1 MFITFE
7 GIEGCG
13 KTTQV
18 KLLAKELLR
27 QGRHVTLTREPGGCA
42 IADKIRAILL
52 DAGNAAM
59 TPLTELLLYAAAR
72 SQHLDDTVRPALAAG
87 EIVLCDRF
95 TDATVAYQGYGRG
108 LDLDLIGRLNALATN
123 GLTPGLTVLM
133 DCPVEVGLGR
143 ALSRINGTLGPKEER
158 FERESYTFH
167 EAVRAGYLALALG
180 EPDRFTIIDAD
191 QPISEIS
198 AEVARFVI
206 ARLIPYNSIN
216 QPPSIP
222 PCQGGSFDASPDK
235 GRFGGV

>member
-27 QGRHVTLTREPGGCA
+27 QGRRVTLTREPGGCA

-52 DAGNAAM
+52 DAANVDM

-72 SQHLDDTVRPALAAG
+72 DQHLNDTVRPALAAG

-95 TDATVAYQGYGRG
+95 TDATMAYQGYGRG
-108 LDLDLIGRLNALATN
+108 LDLDLIGRLNTLATA
-123 GLTPGLTVLM
+123 GLAPGLTILM

-143 ALSRINGTLGPKEER
+143 AISRINGTHGPKEER
-158 FERESYTFH
+158 FEQESHTFH
-167 EAVRAGYLALALG
+167 EAVRAGYLALAQA
-180 EPDRFTIIDAD
+180 EPDRFAIVDAD
-191 QPISEIS
+191 RPVSEIAS
-198 AEVARFVI
+198 VVAGVVMS
-206 ARLIPYNSIN
+206 RL
-216 QPPSIP
+216 
-222 PCQGGSFDASPDK
+222 QG
-235 GRFGGV
+235 R